1 MKQSRSIIITAS
13 LIGAATISM
22 PAKPLLAHSGHSSQE
37 ENKVEQPATDDP
49 PSPTLD
55 ERSQVQPQ
63 ISPEDKNLDSQNTAE
78 SKQPTLTESEI
89 TPTSNPETVT
99 LESTPVNLVPI
110 VGESL
115 FVLLLASP
123 FLLLAFKKWFHK

>member
-1 MKQSRSIIITAS
+1 MKHRSIIITDS

-22 PAKPLLAHSGHSSQE
+22 LAKPLLAHSGHSSQQE
-37 ENKVEQPATDDP
+37 VEQPATNDP

-55 ERSQVQPQ
+55 EQLEVQPQ
-63 ISPEDKNLDSQNTAE
+63 ISPEDKNLDSRNTAE

-99 LESTPVNLVPI
+99 LESVPVDLVPI